1 MTYAVLKKK
10 MCTYILHHKKHKA
23 VFGGWCF
30 WLLNF
35 FDVVLLLNFQ
45 TCVCLS
51 EPIMLTCAITHF

>member
-10 MCTYILHHKKHKA
+10 CVHIYCIIKNTA

>member
-1 MTYAVLKKK
+1 MIYAVLKKK
-10 MCTYILHHKKHKA
+10 CVHIYCIIKKHKA